1 MIYGNQKK
9 PDLSTIFVN
18 TACAIVDEL
27 QKQWSGQKSAPLRDA
42 KRKMI
47 DAAPTCTKS
56 AQVSKKHPEQTWLMR
71 DDDYKKKLFGW
82 LLYFHD
88 ECKSDTPEERRLLK
102 EFAAFKESI
111 DLSCNLTLANP
122 LIHWIH
128 KKFSLQNADQN
139 TQAIAELQTKTYVHG
154 LEIKAQHKVNSEQ
167 AEQNSKQDEK
177 NSKQDEL
184 NATIQTQLTAVAS
197 FLSST
202 IGSTHLSAL

>member
-1 MIYGNQKK
+1 MIYGNHKK

-56 AQVSKKHPEQTWLMR
+56 AQVSKKHTEQ
-71 DDDYKKKLFGW
+71 
-82 LLYFHD
+82 
-88 ECKSDTPEERRLLK
+88 CKSDTPEDRRLLR
-102 EFAAFKESI
+102 EFAVFKKSI

-128 KKFSLQNADQN
+128 KNFSLQNADQN

-167 AEQNSKQDEK
+167 AEKFSKQAEP
-177 NSKQDEL
+177 NVSQSFQQASLMVRRRYPGAE
-184 NATIQTQLTAVAS
+184 NAERAM
-197 FLSST
+197 
-202 IGSTHLSAL
+202 